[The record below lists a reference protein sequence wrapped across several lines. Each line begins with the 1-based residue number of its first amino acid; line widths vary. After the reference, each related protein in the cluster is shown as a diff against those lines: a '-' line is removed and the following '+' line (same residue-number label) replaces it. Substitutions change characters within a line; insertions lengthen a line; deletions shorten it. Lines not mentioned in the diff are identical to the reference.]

1 MAAQTAAVDLLLSAG
16 AAADTLNSRH
26 ESALFL
32 AATSGALPVVR
43 SLLNARADAVRSRG
57 GAECLCICGEC

>member
-1 MAAQTAAVDLLLSAG
+1 LAAQTAAVDLLLSAG

-43 SLLNARADAVRSRG
+43 SLLNARADAVWSRG
-57 GAECLCICGEC
+57 SAECSCVEGGC